1 MPSPEADETFFRVS
15 DTGTTGMARL
25 EDGTQHVVPQ
35 DLNPAKVEDLSRAT
49 GSLSTTRVS
58 SGVNRR
64 HQAARLKRVAL
75 QFLSNIYMYSETV
88 QEYQQT
94 QDSHVERKS
103 SADATHGDILLPSG
117 IILAQNKN
125 QRADKVSIRLRG
137 KKCKYTKRLIFPEIK
152 IVIGP
157 LGSGEKMLY

>member
-1 MPSPEADETFFRVS
+1 MPSPEADETPVS

-94 QDSHVERKS
+94 QDSRGAKS
-103 SADATHGDILLPSG
+103 SADATQILLPSG
-117 IILAQNKN
+117 IILAQSKPTS
-125 QRADKVSIRLRG
+125 R
-137 KKCKYTKRLIFPEIK
+137 
-152 IVIGP
+152 
-157 LGSGEKMLY
+157 